1 MSMLDI
7 IVLLVLI
14 LAVVR
19 GLMRGMV
26 DTLFSLA
33 AWMLAFVLGKWGALM
48 VAPLL
53 PIGITNPAIRYFAG
67 FAVVFLVVLVSVLL
81 LGHALASLV
90 KAAGLNNADKVLGGV
105 MGLAKGLVILVGL
118 TLAAGLTSL
127 PRTDFWKQA
136 ALSNSLQ
143 AMAISVLPLIPAD
156 VAKYIRFDNVALTNL
171 MDGCTACAG

>member
-1 MSMLDI
+1 MLDL

-14 LAVVR
+14 LTAVR

-33 AWMLAFVLGKWGALM
+33 AWVLAFMLGKWGALL

-53 PIGITNPAIRYFAG
+53 PIGIENPAIRYFAG
-67 FAVVFLVVLVSVLL
+67 FAVVFLLVLIGVLL

-90 KAAGLNNADKVLGGV
+90 KAVGLGGADKVLGGAL
-105 MGLAKGLVILVGL
+105 GLAKGLVILIGL

-136 ALSNSLQ
+136 RLSGSLQ
-143 AMAISVLPLIPAD
+143 AMAQLSLPLLPAD
-156 VAKYIRFDNVALTNL
+156 VAKYVRFD
-171 MDGCTACAG
+171 

>member
-1 MSMLDI
+1 MSMLDL

-14 LAVVR
+14 LALVR

-33 AWMLAFVLGKWGALM
+33 AWILAFMLGKWGAVM

-53 PIGITNPAIRYFAG
+53 PVGIENPGIRYFAG
-67 FAVVFLVVLVSVLL
+67 FAVVFLVVLIGVLL
-81 LGHALASLV
+81 LGHVMSSLV
-90 KAAGLNNADKVLGGV
+90 KAVGLGGVDKVLGGV
-105 MGLAKGLVILVGL
+105 LGLAKGVVILVGL

-136 ALSNSLQ
+136 RVSGTLQ
-143 AMAISVLPLIPAD
+143 AMAQRTLPLVPAD
-156 VAKYIRFDNVALTNL
+156 VTKYIRFE
-171 MDGCTACAG
+171 

>member
-1 MSMLDI
+1 MSMLDL

-33 AWMLAFVLGKWGALM
+33 AWVLAFMLGKWGALM

-53 PIGITNPAIRYFAG
+53 PIGIENPAIRYFAG
-67 FAVVFLVVLVSVLL
+67 FAVIFLLVLIGVLL
-81 LGHALASLV
+81 LGHALASLA
-90 KAAGLNNADKVLGGV
+90 KAVGLGSADKVLGGV
-105 MGLAKGLVILVGL
+105 LGLAKGLVILVGL

-127 PRTDFWKQA
+127 PRTDFWKHA
-136 ALSNSLQ
+136 RLSGSLQ
-143 AMAISVLPLIPAD
+143 AMAQRALPLLPAD
-156 VAKYIRFDNVALTNL
+156 MAKYVRFE
-171 MDGCTACAG
+171 